1 MKNYSKAGEQY
12 CCVVGRNVIL
22 EETEKNGKRF
32 ILHCM
37 NEAECERNGGCKN
50 RYVKNLFNK
59 DLK

>member
-1 MKNYSKAGEQY
+1 M
-12 CCVVGRNVIL
+12 IL